1 MLPSKKTELTQFSHS
16 PSLDKEINEAIM
28 LSLDH
33 SEESIL
39 AAIEKLEEISRRP
52 SLSPDQKL
60 NILSGLAQSFQ
71 RRGEHHKALR
81 AIAEIEPKKQTRQDM
96 EMEAY
101 FKHLR
106 AISLL
111 ELGDRRLPANFS
123 LKL

>member
-1 MLPSKKTELTQFSHS
+1 
-16 PSLDKEINEAIM
+16 
-28 LSLDH
+28 
-33 SEESIL
+33 
-39 AAIEKLEEISRRP
+39 
-52 SLSPDQKL
+52 
-60 NILSGLAQSFQ
+60 
-71 RRGEHHKALR
+71 
-81 AIAEIEPKKQTRQDM
+81 M